1 MGLYKGNLYEIDFIN
16 VHGLDAIDLVQASNT
31 NNSFQLWHHQLG
43 HLIVKDTCALQSIVS
58 GLDLNK

>member
-31 NNSFQLWHHQLG
+31 NNSF
-43 HLIVKDTCALQSIVS
+43 
-58 GLDLNK
+58 